1 MLQIGDLAPDFC
13 LFNQKEE
20 KVCLKDF
27 ENKSLILY
35 FYPKNNTSGCT
46 QEALEFAELNK
57 ELSQLNI
64 KIIGINADLV
74 KSHAQF
80 SAKLNLPFDLLS
92 DKEKNVLKAYHA
104 WQLKKLYG
112 KEYMGIVR
120 TTYIISPQKTILN
133 IWNKVRAKGHAKKVL
148 DWAIE
153 NKALLL

>member
-13 LFNQKEE
+13 LFNQKEK

-46 QEALEFAELNK
+46 QEAVEFNDLK
-57 ELSQLNI
+57 EDFNQL
-64 KIIGINADLV
+64 GIEIVGISADLV

-80 SAKLNLPFDLLS
+80 AKKLGLEFFLLS
-92 DKEKNVLKAYHA
+92 DEEKNVLKAYHA

-120 TTYIISPQKTILN
+120 TTYFISPQKTILN

>member
-92 DKEKNVLKAYHA
+92 DKEKNVLKAYGA

-120 TTYIISPQKTILN
+120 TTYFISPKKTILN
-133 IWNKVRAKGHAKKVL
+133 IWNKVKAKGHAKKVL

-153 NKALLL
+153 NKAQLL